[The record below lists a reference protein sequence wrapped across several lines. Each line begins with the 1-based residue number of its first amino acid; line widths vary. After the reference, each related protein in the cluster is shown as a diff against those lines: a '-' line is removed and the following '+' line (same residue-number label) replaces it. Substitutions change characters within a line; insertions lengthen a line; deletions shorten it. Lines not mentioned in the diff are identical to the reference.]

1 MEGLKLTSRQR
12 QRLRKQL
19 KEAQDA
25 RLYRRTLAV
34 LEVDRGRSI
43 AQVAQTLGVTRQS
56 VYNWVASYAQSRDP
70 CALQDEPH
78 PGRPSFWNEDHQAL
92 LRWLMERTPEEF
104 GYFAGS
110 WTVPL
115 LQEQWEH
122 GTGVALSEDTV
133 RRGLLGL
140 GYVWKRG
147 RYELAPDPELE
158 KKTPDSGSY
167 SPFAAAQCAAG
178 GG

>member
-1 MEGLKLTSRQR
+1 MEGLKLTWWQR
-12 QRLRKQL
+12 QRLAKQL

-43 AQVAQTLGVTRQS
+43 AEVAQALDVTRQS
-56 VYNWVASYAQSRDP
+56 VYNWIASYTQAYDP
-70 CALQDEPH
+70 RALQDEPH

-92 LRWLMERTPEEF
+92 LRWLMERPPGQF
-104 GYFAGS
+104 GYFAGD

-122 GTGVALSEDTV
+122 ELGVPLSEDTV
-133 RRGLLGL
+133 RRGVQEL

-147 RYELAPDPELE
+147 RYELAPDPGLE
-158 KKTPDSGSY
+158 KKTPHS
-167 SPFAAAQCAAG
+167 SPDPQFAAAQRAVG

>member
-1 MEGLKLTSRQR
+1 MEGLKLTWRRR
-12 QRLRKQL
+12 QRLAEQL

-34 LEVDRGRSI
+34 LEIGRGRSI
-43 AQVAQTLGVTRQS
+43 GQVAQTLGVTRQS
-56 VYNWVASYAQSRDP
+56 VYSWVADYAQAHDP
-70 CALQDEPH
+70 RALQDEPH
-78 PGRPSFWNEDHQAL
+78 PGRPSYWNEDHQAL
-92 LRWLMERTPEEF
+92 LRWLMERSPEEL

-122 GTGVALSEDTV
+122 GTGVRPSEDTV
-133 RRGLLGL
+133 RRGLQEL

-167 SPFAAAQCAAG
+167 SSFAAVQCVAG
-178 GG
+178 GR